1 MKMVFAIACILI
13 FGTQHAAAQQVG
25 ISGRDTPVNLE
36 SDNFRRYETRQSRS
50 IKNIYYD
57 RANQYLIYQIRRIY
71 YQRCEV
77 PPEVV
82 EEWTR
87 TDSPDS
93 YLKQKISDRY
103 ECRDTN
109 APPY

>member
-1 MKMVFAIACILI
+1 MKIVFATAFILI
-13 FGTQHAAAQQVG
+13 LGMQTASAQQVG
-25 ISGRDTPVNLE
+25 VSGRDTPVNLDSSE
-36 SDNFRRYETRQSRS
+36 FRKYELTQSRS
-50 IKNIYYD
+50 IRNIYYD
-57 RANQYLIYQIRRIY
+57 SANRYLIYQIRRIF

-82 EEWTR
+82 EEWTQ
-87 TDSPDS
+87 TDSADS

-109 APPY
+109 TPAN